1 MSLLL
6 FLIFIND
13 IASGLSPGTRI
24 RLFADDCLVYRPIK
38 SLLDQLILQ
47 EDLLLLEKWS
57 NTWGMY
63 FNPAKCNIL
72 STRPD
77 TKNHLHHFYMLYGV
91 VLKEVET
98 AKYLGVL
105 LSNTLSWSPHID
117 TVACKASQKLGFI
130 RCYLMCSPMKS
141 KCMAYSA
148 LVRSGMEYAAPIWDP
163 ATQKDISKLETIQ
176 RRAAR
181 WAKSVF
187 YDRQVSVTKLLH
199 ELEWAE
205 LADRRKY
212 LRLVLLYKVVNNHVD
227 IQFSELGIE
236 PNTRPSR
243 RNSKQLFRP
252 RSKTDTH
259 KNSFVI
265 RTISDWNSLP
275 EESVSA
281 GSVNAFKSQ
290 AAVKP

>member
-1 MSLLL
+1 M
-6 FLIFIND
+6 
-13 IASGLSPGTRI
+13 
-24 RLFADDCLVYRPIK
+24 FADDCLVYRPIK
-38 SLLDQLILQ
+38 SLSDQLILQ
-47 EDLLLLEKWS
+47 EDLLLLERWS
-57 NTWGMY
+57 KTWGMY

-72 STRPD
+72 STRPG
-77 TKNHLHHFYMLYGV
+77 TKTHFNYFYKLYGV

-130 RCYLMCSPMKS
+130 RRNLRGSPLKS
-141 KCMAYSA
+141 KCMAYTA

-163 ATQKDISKLETIQ
+163 ATQKDGNKLEAIQ

-187 YDRQVSVTKLLH
+187 YDRSVSVTKLLQ

-212 LRLVLLYKVVNNHVD
+212 LRLVLLYKIVHNHVD
-227 IQFSELGIE
+227 IEHSELGIQ

-243 RNSKQLFRP
+243 RNTQQLFRQ
-252 RSKTDTH
+252 RSHTDIF
-259 KNSFVI
+259 KNFFAI
-265 RTISDWNSLP
+265 RTVSDWNSLP
-275 EESVSA
+275 EKSVSA

-290 AAVKP
+290 CAVKP